1 MRLQI
6 RLRSRSF
13 VIGLKKLNGQLD
25 SGRVAVYELNFSTV
39 VVNFL
44 EVQPGPMWDIWN
56 VSEAREASNLVYPLM
71 IWYAKSSR

>member
-1 MRLQI
+1 M
-6 RLRSRSF
+6 
-13 VIGLKKLNGQLD
+13 D
-25 SGRVAVYELNFSTV
+25 SGQVAVYELNFSTV

-44 EVQPGPMWDIWN
+44 AVQPGPMRDIWN